1 MENHSHS
8 QKLKY
13 RLLECTTEDSE
24 FPLYELIRGSESSGW
39 MSVRFCTYPQ
49 EILLQFLTP
58 VNLKQIHILCNEKK
72 IPSLLEIYYYNPAN
86 HQDKNKNFKLASFEK
101 LGYIRMDTNS
111 KTNYKAR
118 EFRKIYVD
126 TTCLYLK
133 LVLQKNYV
141 NKYNVFNQVGL
152 INLDFYGTPILYP
165 KNEINIGIKES
176 LREITTEKG
185 IEIHDEHLDEISQ
198 EKLKILKTHLEEAL
212 KIEDFD
218 EAKKIK
224 KNLDKVRLIAKK
236 IYELE
241 TNKKIYISNEDFDNA
256 KIMKFELE
264 RLKSNLKYMDK
275 QLASLMHSQS
285 MSMNL
290 NRSIGE
296 NNSSLEDNKDP
307 EGSGAF
313 NNTINYQNPQNFN
326 IDETINK
333 EKSFINENR
342 EKERID
348 RES

>member
-1 MENHSHS
+1 MENHSHI

-24 FPLYELIRGSESSGW
+24 FPLYELIRGAESSGW

-72 IPSLLEIYYYNPAN
+72 IPSLIEIYCYHPAN
-86 HQDKNKNFKLASFEK
+86 PQDVYKNYKQASFEK

-165 KNEINIGIKES
+165 KNELYLKES
-176 LREITTEKG
+176 LLEKG
-185 IEIHDEHLDEISQ
+185 TEIRDENLDEISQ
-198 EKLKILKTHLEEAL
+198 EKLKILKTQLEEAL
-212 KIEDFD
+212 KVEDFD

-224 KNLDKVRLIAKK
+224 KSVDRVRLIARK

-256 KIMKFELE
+256 KIMKFELD
-264 RLKSNLKYMDK
+264 RLKSNLKLMDR
-275 QLASLMHSQS
+275 QLASLVHSQS
-285 MSMNL
+285 MNMNL
-290 NRSIGE
+290 NRSMGE
-296 NNSSLEDNKDP
+296 NNSSAEDNKDV
-307 EGSGAF
+307 EGNSGGSGAL
-313 NNTINYQNPQNFN
+313 NNTINYQNQQNFN

-342 EKERID
+342 EKERMD